1 MLLWWAKWHIGL
13 LYYIVSQYL
22 YRNEKN
28 NRFMNNIETFGIWW
42 GGGGVATLFKCTM
55 YISYPL
61 FGGWVGGLG
70 WVFFMCG
77 GGGGG
82 GWVIMIMSHLHKR
95 DILHFKINMQGKQ
108 LLSYIFLYINSLMC
122 EKLIFKSYV
131 RHPIDLLQFSP
142 FYEFYKCILLSNN
155 CDI

>member
-42 GGGGVATLFKCTM
+42 GGGWRHYWNAPCTLVII
-55 YISYPL
+55 YL
-61 FGGWVGGLG
+61 AGGWGGWVGF
-70 WVFFMCG
+70 FFMC

-142 FYEFYKCILLSNN
+142 FYEFYKCILLSINY
-155 CDI
+155 DI

>member
-42 GGGGVATLFKCTM
+42 GGGVATLFKCTM

-61 FGGWVGGLG
+61 FGGRVGGLG
-70 WVFFMCG
+70 G
-77 GGGGG
+77 GYVGGWGGG